1 MRLLL
6 VSLAIVLATAG
17 SAYAQVFASGAA
29 FADIKRFSGDS
40 SNSTLDGTAFGGGA
54 RVGMFVTPRWS
65 VEVGVDMGAQTTKT
79 MTRTLPIGL
88 AIPQIPIGLVPPAF
102 SIQSHSSSRLIATS
116 VMLGFRPATTGR
128 VHPEMLG
135 GLTFAHFTR
144 TVDAIVP
151 TVLTPRLVFGSD
163 ASTAFSEVTFL
174 TQSLVARPH
183 ELVDNVP
190 AATVGFNLA
199 FDLTRHLAL
208 VPEVRAHVFSLNS
221 EGPSAFVLRPGL
233 AVRWMF

>member
-1 MRLLL
+1 MCSVMLRGVRL
-6 VSLAIVLATAG
+6 AG
-17 SAYAQVFASGAA
+17 QL
-29 FADIKRFSGDS
+29 
-40 SNSTLDGTAFGGGA
+40 NSDPGVAPNRALNR
-54 RVGMFVTPRWS
+54 RVKCDESENPCR
-65 VEVGVDMGAQTTKT
+65 
-79 MTRTLPIGL
+79 
-88 AIPQIPIGLVPPAF
+88 
-102 SIQSHSSSRLIATS
+102 IATS